1 MYDMNKP
8 FLNISS
14 NKKIN
19 VSCQVLL
26 IYPGKGTYDYRIK
39 NSLEIGQLVSVPLR
53 KSIYLGIV
61 IGEGTKGFPRSKLK
75 NIIEVHNSFIFSNEL
90 LSFCHW
96 LTNWY
101 ISEKSQVFKMVIPSA
116 SFLKPVKSKKFLEFN
131 NKSKSKTTIL
141 GDKVINYIKNNSN
154 LSVSECCKEL
164 NVSNSVINKLIK
176 DNVLLIKNI
185 DEYKTKNNK
194 TKKTI
199 NLNISQKNAVKS
211 ILDDSLENQAN
222 IFLLDGVTGSG
233 KTEVYLE
240 LIANELKKEKQC
252 LILIPEIILSN
263 YFKERFLEKFNFLPA
278 VWHSD
283 ISKSKKHKIWR
294 QIISGETKVVIG
306 ARSALFLPF
315 KDLSL
320 IVVDEE
326 HDPSY
331 KQEDGVIYNARDMAV
346 VRGRF
351 SNAKVILGSATPSLE
366 SIYNVNI
373 GKYKKIVLSE
383 RYGAAEMPI
392 INIVDMQKEKL
403 PSNRWIAK
411 ESINAIKRALENKEQ
426 VLLYI
431 NRRGYSP
438 LTLCRS
444 CGYRFSCKNCS
455 SWLVHHKNT
464 NTLLCHHCGYQE
476 EIPDECPQC
485 HSKEEFAPCG
495 PGVERLSAEAMSLFP
510 SAKCEIIASDTLN
523 SPSESEKIFKTIS
536 DGEVDIIIG
545 TQLIAKG
552 HNFLNLTTVVAIDAD
567 LGLSGGDLRASERTF
582 QILTQLAG
590 RTGRADKKGR
600 AYIQSYDPHH
610 NVMKAMQTGKITRF
624 IQAES
629 EGREYRKLPPYGRLA
644 SLIIQS
650 KNLALLESFLKTL
663 SLKTPKK
670 YQDSERID
678 VLGPAPAPIAKL
690 RTFYRYRFLIKYKE
704 DIRIQPFIKEWL
716 GNIKLPKGV
725 RIKIDIDPYNFL

>member
-1 MYDMNKP
+1 MYNMKTP
-8 FLNISS
+8 FLNLVS
-14 NKKIN
+14 NKKIH

-39 NSLEIGQLVSVPLR
+39 NSLGIGQLVSVPLR

-61 IGEGTKGFPRSKLK
+61 IGEGTKGFPSSKLK
-75 NIIEVHNSFIFSNEL
+75 DIIEVHNSFIFSNEL

-101 ISEKSQVFKMVIPSA
+101 ISEISQVFKMVIPSA

-131 NKSKSKTTIL
+131 NKSKFKTTKL

-154 LSVSECCKEL
+154 LSLSECCKVL

-176 DNVLLIKNI
+176 DNVLLIKNV
-185 DEYKTKNNK
+185 DDYKTKNNK

-263 YFKERFLEKFNFLPA
+263 YFIERFLEKFNFLPA

-315 KDLSL
+315 KELSL

-351 SNAKVILGSATPSLE
+351 SNSKIILGSATPSLE
-366 SIYNVNI
+366 SIHNVNI
-373 GKYKKIVLSE
+373 GKYIKIVLSE

-403 PSNRWIAK
+403 PSNRWIAT

-476 EIPDECPQC
+476 EIADECPQC

-495 PGVERLSAEAMSLFP
+495 PGVERLAAEAMSLFP

-650 KNLALLESFLKTL
+650 KNLALLESLLKTL

-704 DIRIQPFIKEWL
+704 GIRIQPFIKEWL
-716 GNIKLPKGV
+716 GNIKVPKGV

>member
-1 MYDMNKP
+1 MYNMKTP
-8 FLNISS
+8 FLNLVS

-26 IYPGKGTYDYRIK
+26 IFPGKGIYDYRIK

-53 KSIYLGIV
+53 KSTYLGII
-61 IGEGTKGFPRSKLK
+61 IGEGTQGFPSSKLK
-75 NIIEVHNSFIFSNEL
+75 DIIEVHNFFIFSNEL

-101 ISEKSQVFKMVIPSA
+101 ISEISQVFKMVIPSS

-131 NKSKSKTTIL
+131 KKSKSKTTIL

-154 LSVSECCKEL
+154 LSVSECCKAL

-176 DNVLLIKNI
+176 DNVLLIKNVDDNKI
-185 DEYKTKNNK
+185 KNHK

-346 VRGRF
+346 VRGGF
-351 SNAKVILGSATPSLE
+351 SNSKVILGSATPSLE
-366 SIYNVNI
+366 SIYNANI
-373 GKYKKIVLSE
+373 GKYIKIVLSE

-411 ESINAIKRALENKEQ
+411 ESINAITRALENKEQ

-476 EIPDECPQC
+476 EIAAECPQC
-485 HSKEEFAPCG
+485 HSKEDFAPCG
-495 PGVERLSAEAMSLFP
+495 PGVERLAAEAMSLFP
-510 SAKCEIIASDTLN
+510 SVKCAIIASDTLN
-523 SPSESEKIFKTIS
+523 STSESEKIFKTIS

-670 YQDSERID
+670 YKDSERID

-704 DIRIQPFIKEWL
+704 DLRIQPFIKEWL

>member
-176 DNVLLIKNI
+176 DNVLLIKNV

-194 TKKTI
+194 IKKTI

-315 KDLSL
+315 KELSL

-351 SNAKVILGSATPSLE
+351 SNSKVILGSATPSLE

-373 GKYKKIVLSE
+373 GKYIKIVLSE

-495 PGVERLSAEAMSLFP
+495 PGVERLAAEAMSLFP

-610 NVMKAMQTGKITRF
+610 NVMKAMQTGKINRF

-678 VLGPAPAPIAKL
+678 VLGPAPAPIVKL

>member
-1 MYDMNKP
+1 MQSP
-8 FLNISS
+8 L
-14 NKKIN
+14 KIGA
-19 VSCQVLL
+19 LL
-26 IYPGKGTYDYRIK
+26 
-39 NSLEIGQLVSVPLR
+39 
-53 KSIYLGIV
+53 
-61 IGEGTKGFPRSKLK
+61 
-75 NIIEVHNSFIFSNEL
+75 FIFG
-90 LSFCHW
+90 FGM
-96 LTNWY
+96 Y
-101 ISEKSQVFKMVIPSA
+101 PPK
-116 SFLKPVKSKKFLEFN
+116 
-131 NKSKSKTTIL
+131 
-141 GDKVINYIKNNSN
+141 
-154 LSVSECCKEL
+154 
-164 NVSNSVINKLIK
+164 
-176 DNVLLIKNI
+176 
-185 DEYKTKNNK
+185 
-194 TKKTI
+194 
-199 NLNISQKNAVKS
+199 
-211 ILDDSLENQAN
+211 
-222 IFLLDGVTGSG
+222 
-233 KTEVYLE
+233 
-240 LIANELKKEKQC
+240 
-252 LILIPEIILSN
+252 
-263 YFKERFLEKFNFLPA
+263 
-278 VWHSD
+278 
-283 ISKSKKHKIWR
+283 
-294 QIISGETKVVIG
+294 
-306 ARSALFLPF
+306 
-315 KDLSL
+315 
-320 IVVDEE
+320 
-326 HDPSY
+326 
-331 KQEDGVIYNARDMAV
+331 
-346 VRGRF
+346 
-351 SNAKVILGSATPSLE
+351 E

-495 PGVERLSAEAMSLFP
+495 PGVERLAAEAMSLFP

>member
-101 ISEKSQVFKMVIPSA
+101 ISEKSQVFKMVIPAA
-116 SFLKPVKSKKFLEFN
+116 SFIKPVKSKKFLEFN

-154 LSVSECCKEL
+154 LSVSECCKAL

-176 DNVLLIKNI
+176 DNVLLIKNV

-315 KDLSL
+315 KELSL

-351 SNAKVILGSATPSLE
+351 SNSKVILGSATPSLE

-495 PGVERLSAEAMSLFP
+495 PGVERLAAEAMSLFP

>member
-164 NVSNSVINKLIK
+164 NVSNSVIHKLIK
-176 DNVLLIKNI
+176 DNVLLIKNV

-194 TKKTI
+194 IKKTI

-315 KDLSL
+315 KELSL

-351 SNAKVILGSATPSLE
+351 SNSKVILGSATPSLE

-373 GKYKKIVLSE
+373 GKYIKIVLSE

-411 ESINAIKRALENKEQ
+411 ESINAITRALENKEQ

-495 PGVERLSAEAMSLFP
+495 PGVERLAAEAMSLFP

-644 SLIIQS
+644 SLLIQS

>member
-14 NKKIN
+14 NKKTN

-75 NIIEVHNSFIFSNEL
+75 NITEVHNSFIFSNEL
-90 LSFCHW
+90 LSFCNW

-101 ISEKSQVFKMVIPSA
+101 ISEKSQVFKMAIPSD
-116 SFLKPVKSKKFLEFN
+116 SFLKPVKTKKFLEFN
-131 NKSKSKTTIL
+131 NKSKFKTTIL

-154 LSVSECCKEL
+154 LSVSECCKAL

-176 DNVLLIKNI
+176 DNLLLIKNV
-185 DEYKTKNNK
+185 DDYKIKNNK

-199 NLNISQKNAVKS
+199 KLNVSQKNAVKS
-211 ILDDSLENQAN
+211 ILDDSLENQSST
-222 IFLLDGVTGSG
+222 FLLDGVTGSG

-263 YFKERFLEKFNFLPA
+263 YFIERFHQKFNFLPA

-294 QIISGETKVVIG
+294 QIISGETKVIIG

-315 KDLSL
+315 KELSL

-351 SNAKVILGSATPSLE
+351 SNSKVILGSATPSLE
-366 SIYNVNI
+366 SIYNANI

-383 RYGAAEMPI
+383 RYGTAEMPI
-392 INIVDMQKEKL
+392 ITIVDMQKEKL

-411 ESINAIKRALENKEQ
+411 ESINAIKKALENKEQ

-464 NTLLCHHCGYQE
+464 NTLLCHHCAYQE
-476 EIPDECPQC
+476 EIPNECPQC

-495 PGVERLSAEAMSLFP
+495 PGVERLAAEAMSLFP

-523 SPSESEKIFKTIS
+523 SSSEAEKIFKTIS

-590 RTGRADKKGR
+590 RTGRAYKKGR
-600 AYIQSYDPHH
+600 AYIQSYDPYH
-610 NVMKAMQTGKITRF
+610 NVMKAMQTGKITKF
-624 IQAES
+624 IKAES

-650 KNLALLESFLKTL
+650 KNLALLESFLKIL
-663 SLKTPKK
+663 SSKTPQKH
-670 YQDSERID
+670 QESERID

-690 RTFYRYRFLIKYKE
+690 RTFYRHRFLIKYKE
-704 DIRIQPFIKEWL
+704 DLRIQPFIKEWL

>member
-8 FLNISS
+8 FLTISS

-39 NSLEIGQLVSVPLR
+39 NSLGIGQLVSVPLR

-176 DNVLLIKNI
+176 DNVLLIKNV

-283 ISKSKKHKIWR
+283 ISKSKKHKIWH

-351 SNAKVILGSATPSLE
+351 SNSKVILGSATPSLE

-373 GKYKKIVLSE
+373 GKYIKIVLSE

-476 EIPDECPQC
+476 EIADECPQC

-495 PGVERLSAEAMSLFP
+495 PGVERLAAEAMSLFP

-663 SLKTPKK
+663 SIKTPKK

-690 RTFYRYRFLIKYKE
+690 RTFYRYRFLIKYNE

>member
-1 MYDMNKP
+1 MYNMKTP
-8 FLNISS
+8 FLNLVS
-14 NKKIN
+14 NKKIH

-39 NSLEIGQLVSVPLR
+39 NSLGIGQLVSVPLR

-101 ISEKSQVFKMVIPSA
+101 ISEISQVFKMVIPSA

-131 NKSKSKTTIL
+131 NKSKFKTTKL
-141 GDKVINYIKNNSN
+141 GDKVINYVKNNSN
-154 LSVSECCKEL
+154 LSLSECCKVL

-176 DNVLLIKNI
+176 DNVLLIKNV
-185 DEYKTKNNK
+185 DDYKFKNHKNK
-194 TKKTI
+194 KAI

-211 ILDDSLENQAN
+211 ILDESLENQAN

-263 YFKERFLEKFNFLPA
+263 YFIERFLEKFNFLPA

-351 SNAKVILGSATPSLE
+351 SNSKVILGSATPSLE
-366 SIYNVNI
+366 SIHNVNI
-373 GKYKKIVLSE
+373 GKYIKIVLSE

-403 PSNRWIAK
+403 PSNKWIAT

-464 NTLLCHHCGYQE
+464 NILLCHHCGYQE
-476 EIPDECPQC
+476 EIADECPQC

-495 PGVERLSAEAMSLFP
+495 PGVERLAAEAISLFP

-650 KNLALLESFLKTL
+650 KNLALLESLLKTL

-716 GNIKLPKGV
+716 GNIKVPKGV

>member
-1 MYDMNKP
+1 M
-8 FLNISS
+8 
-14 NKKIN
+14 
-19 VSCQVLL
+19 
-26 IYPGKGTYDYRIK
+26 
-39 NSLEIGQLVSVPLR
+39 
-53 KSIYLGIV
+53 
-61 IGEGTKGFPRSKLK
+61 
-75 NIIEVHNSFIFSNEL
+75 
-90 LSFCHW
+90 
-96 LTNWY
+96 
-101 ISEKSQVFKMVIPSA
+101 
-116 SFLKPVKSKKFLEFN
+116 
-131 NKSKSKTTIL
+131 
-141 GDKVINYIKNNSN
+141 
-154 LSVSECCKEL
+154 
-164 NVSNSVINKLIK
+164 
-176 DNVLLIKNI
+176 
-185 DEYKTKNNK
+185 
-194 TKKTI
+194 
-199 NLNISQKNAVKS
+199 
-211 ILDDSLENQAN
+211 
-222 IFLLDGVTGSG
+222 
-233 KTEVYLE
+233 
-240 LIANELKKEKQC
+240 
-252 LILIPEIILSN
+252 
-263 YFKERFLEKFNFLPA
+263 
-278 VWHSD
+278 
-283 ISKSKKHKIWR
+283 
-294 QIISGETKVVIG
+294 
-306 ARSALFLPF
+306 
-315 KDLSL
+315 
-320 IVVDEE
+320 
-326 HDPSY
+326 
-331 KQEDGVIYNARDMAV
+331 
-346 VRGRF
+346 
-351 SNAKVILGSATPSLE
+351 
-366 SIYNVNI
+366 
-373 GKYKKIVLSE
+373 
-383 RYGAAEMPI
+383 
-392 INIVDMQKEKL
+392 
-403 PSNRWIAK
+403 
-411 ESINAIKRALENKEQ
+411 
-426 VLLYI
+426 
-431 NRRGYSP
+431 
-438 LTLCRS
+438 
-444 CGYRFSCKNCS
+444 
-455 SWLVHHKNT
+455 HHKNT

-495 PGVERLSAEAMSLFP
+495 PGVERLAAEAMSLFP

>member
-116 SFLKPVKSKKFLEFN
+116 SFIKPVKSKKFLEFN

-176 DNVLLIKNI
+176 DNVLLIKNV

-315 KDLSL
+315 KELSL

>member
-8 FLNISS
+8 FFNISS

-164 NVSNSVINKLIK
+164 NVSNSVIHKLIK
-176 DNVLLIKNI
+176 DKVLLIKNV

-194 TKKTI
+194 IKKTI

-315 KDLSL
+315 KELSL

-351 SNAKVILGSATPSLE
+351 SNSKVILGSATPSLE

-411 ESINAIKRALENKEQ
+411 ESINAIKGALENKEQ

-495 PGVERLSAEAMSLFP
+495 PGVERLAAEAMSLFP